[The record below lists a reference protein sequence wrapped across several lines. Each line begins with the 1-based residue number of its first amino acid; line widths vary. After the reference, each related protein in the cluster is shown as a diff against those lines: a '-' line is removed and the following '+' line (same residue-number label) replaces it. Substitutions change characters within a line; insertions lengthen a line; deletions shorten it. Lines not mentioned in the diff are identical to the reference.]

1 MRRVVTIVGVL
12 SAVLLF
18 APAAAFAQSA
28 TTGSANPIGTS
39 STTVSAVV
47 NPQGDTVDPNATDD
61 GCYFEYGTTTA
72 YGTNVECNSIPS
84 GSSDTTVSADL
95 TGLTPGQGYDY
106 QVVLVTE
113 SDCILSIC
121 LGSTDTDGGNQ
132 TFTTGTGTPTVT
144 APSSSSVTASSASVA
159 ADVNPQGVT
168 ITGCNVYYGPSVT
181 APTAFH
187 FTGSSGCSGTP
198 TSTNPGPAAITAN
211 LSGLTSFTQ
220 YEYVVVLTYGASSVD
235 SSAEDFTT
243 LSVGVAST
251 GSAESI
257 TADSA
262 TLTGT
267 FQNPQGVTIT
277 GCEFIYGTGSPQ
289 PTQPCAQSLS
299 SIQAA
304 TTSPI
309 TLSADLAG
317 LAPSTNIPY
326 ALVVTTANG
335 AAAGG
340 ATSFDTDAAPS
351 ADSEAA
357 SSVTYQSA
365 TLNGVVNGEGAVVN
379 SCEFNLTVASQ
390 VGTGGGGAGGN
401 TTQTACSP
409 AASTLTGTSPVNVT
423 ADLNNLPADT
433 QYSYTVELDTALG
446 DFVGA
451 AETFT
456 TPVLPSPSAVTG
468 AASKLGSTTAHLS
481 AVVDAAGQAVG
492 NCEFEFGIIDLTS
505 VKSPGTDVSCTPTPS
520 NQQTTV
526 GVNLKGLAPGT
537 TYYYRVL
544 FSTAIGPVIGV
555 TRSFRTSSPGSKRVP
570 VARITRS
577 AISTSGHSARFYWT
591 HSGGSPSY
599 VACAIAKVKN
609 GKAASHTFSNCS
621 SGKRYTKLGKG
632 TWKFFLRMS
641 NNTGESQATAQFKI

>member
-18 APAAAFAQSA
+18 TPAAAFAQSA

-39 STTVSAVV
+39 TTTVTATV
-47 NPQGDTVDPNATDD
+47 NPDGDTVQPSSGNGSAY
-61 GCYFEYGTTTA
+61 GCYFEYGTTTG
-72 YGTNVECNSIPS
+72 YGSTVECSPTPS
-84 GSSDTTVSADL
+84 GTSNTTVAVNL
-95 TGLTPGQGYDY
+95 TGLTPGQSYDY

-113 SDCILSIC
+113 SDCVLSIC
-121 LGSTDTDGGNQ
+121 LGTTDTDGGNQ

-144 APSSSSVTASSASVA
+144 APTSSSVTATSASVA

-181 APTAFH
+181 PPATFH

-198 TSTNPGPAAITAN
+198 TSTNPGSAAITAN

-220 YEYVVVLTYGASSVD
+220 YEYAVVVTYGDSTVD

-243 LSVGVAST
+243 LSVGIAST
-251 GSAESI
+251 GDAETI

-267 FQNPQGVTIT
+267 YENPQNVTIT
-277 GCEFIYGTGSPQ
+277 GCEFVYGSPAA
-289 PTQPCAQSLS
+289 TLPCAQSLS
-299 SIQAA
+299 SLQAA
-304 TTSPI
+304 TTAAI
-309 TLSADLAG
+309 TVSANLAG

-326 ALVVTTANG
+326 ALIVTTANG
-335 AAAGG
+335 TAAGG
-340 ATSFDTDAAPS
+340 ASSFDTDAAPS
-351 ADSEAA
+351 ALSEAA

-365 TLNGVVNGEGAVVN
+365 ILNGTVNGEGAVVN
-379 SCEFNLTVASQ
+379 SCEFNLTPLGGSSQ
-390 VGTGGGGAGGN
+390 SIPCT
-401 TTQTACSP
+401 P
-409 AASTLTGTSPVNVT
+409 AASTLTGTSPVDVT
-423 ADLNNLPADT
+423 AELSNLPADT

-451 AETFT
+451 TETFT

-468 AASKLGSTTAHLS
+468 AASSVGSTTAHLS
-481 AVVDAAGQAVG
+481 AVVDAVGQGVR
-492 NCEFEFGIIDLTS
+492 NCEFEFGVVDLTS
-505 VKSPGTDVSCTPTPS
+505 VNSPGTDVSCSPTPS

-526 GVNLKGLAPGT
+526 GVNLKGLAPNT

-555 TRSFRTSSPGSKRVP
+555 TRSFRTSKPGSKTEP
-570 VARITRS
+570 IARITRS

-591 HSGGSPSY
+591 HSGGSPTY

-609 GKAASHTFSNCS
+609 GRVASHTFGNCS

-641 NNTGESQATAQFKI
+641 NKAGESQATAQFKI